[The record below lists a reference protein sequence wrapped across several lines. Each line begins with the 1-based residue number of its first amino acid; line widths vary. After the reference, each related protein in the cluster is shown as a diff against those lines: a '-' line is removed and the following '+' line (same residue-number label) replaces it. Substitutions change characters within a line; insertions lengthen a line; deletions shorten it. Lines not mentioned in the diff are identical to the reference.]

1 MIPLAILRMVYLSSA
16 AKSSDRTFADFNT
29 TIVTEIDMNLSIIF
43 ACFPFLKPV
52 MDGLQT
58 GLLTSDIH
66 ILDTKKPS
74 TGTDSSFGLSTWSK
88 KSRQDA
94 NKIYQGPHQRLNTQ
108 ESITQPVVAAAGN
121 DWQDVE
127 SMDKNEES
135 AKGIKKTTAI
145 ALHYGP
151 NKAWPRAIGLVSLHV
166 WRFKYI

>member
-1 MIPLAILRMVYLSSA
+1 MVYLSSA
-16 AKSSDRTFADFNT
+16 SKSSDRTFADFNT

-58 GLLTSDIH
+58 GLLNSDIH
-66 ILDTKKPS
+66 ILDIKKPG

-94 NKIYQGPHQRLNTQ
+94 SKIYQGPHQRLNTQ
-108 ESITQPVVAAAGN
+108 ESITKPVIASVGN

-127 SMDKNEES
+127 SNEMDEGSNKR
-135 AKGIKKTTAI
+135 IKKTTAI

-151 NKAWPRAIGLVSLHV
+151 NKAWPRGIRLVPLNV
-166 WRFKYI
+166 WWII

>member
-1 MIPLAILRMVYLSSA
+1 MVYLASA
-16 AKSSDRTFADFNT
+16 SRSSDRTFADFKT
-29 TIVTEIDMNLSIIF
+29 ALVTEIDMNLSIIF

-74 TGTDSSFGLSTWSK
+74 TGTGSSFALSTWVK

-94 NKIYQGPHQRLNTQ
+94 NKVYQGPHQRLNTQ
-108 ESITQPVVAAAGN
+108 ESIPQPLVASAGN
-121 DWQDVE
+121 DWQDFEPV
-127 SMDKNEES
+127 DKDEGS

-151 NKAWPRAIGLVSLHV
+151 NKV
-166 WRFKYI
+166 

>member
-1 MIPLAILRMVYLSSA
+1 MVWFYSVIPLAILRIVYLSSA

-29 TIVTEIDMNLSIIF
+29 VMVTEIDMNLSIIF

-74 TGTDSSFGLSTWSK
+74 TGTDSSFGLSTWSNK

-108 ESITQPVVAAAGN
+108 ESITQPVVAAAAAAGN
-121 DWQDVE
+121 SNWQDVDLME
-127 SMDKNEES
+127 KDEGS

-151 NKAWPRAIGLVSLHV
+151 NKA
-166 WRFKYI
+166 

>member
-1 MIPLAILRMVYLSSA
+1 MIYLSSA
-16 AKSSDRTFADFNT
+16 AKSTDRTFADFNT
-29 TIVTEIDMNLSIIF
+29 AIVTEIDMNLSIIF

-66 ILDTKKPS
+66 ILDTKKPA

-108 ESITQPVVAAAGN
+108 ESITQPVIAAAGN
-121 DWQDVE
+121 DWADVE
-127 SMDKNEES
+127 SMEKDEES

-151 NKAWPRAIGLVSLHV
+151 NKA
-166 WRFKYI
+166 